1 MPWCAHIHA
10 YMSTHTHMHRYDFKM
25 FLRGR
30 CVGRGMEE
38 PGALLD
44 WYVRMGML
52 ENVRLRVSGIVH

>member
-1 MPWCAHIHA
+1 
-10 YMSTHTHMHRYDFKM
+10 MHRYDFKM

>member
-1 MPWCAHIHA
+1 
-10 YMSTHTHMHRYDFKM
+10 
-25 FLRGR
+25 
-30 CVGRGMEE
+30 MEE